1 VSGLGSI
8 YGLSYWSREEHET
21 TATKLTFFYALMTIA
36 LAIVFTA
43 RNSLLFLLA
52 WEIMAVSAFLLVAT
66 EDESEEVRH
75 ASWIYLVATHIGT
88 VCLFAAFALLRK
100 ETGSFTWAAGI
111 APSSRISLVFVLALI
126 GFGFKAGL
134 APLHFWLPGAH
145 ANAPSHVSALLSG
158 VLLKCALFVIIRY
171 YLITAQSTG
180 TALPQLLFLVFG
192 LLSIAVAA
200 LFIFAQRDI
209 KRLLAYSSV
218 ENIGL
223 IVVGLGLGGVGIF
236 AALLHTINHSI
247 VKSLMFCTSG
257 NVLIKYK
264 TRDLGVIKGLLK
276 VAPASTFMLMGGALA
291 LGGVPPFNI
300 FVSELWTVSAGVE
313 RGSVWLMAAMLLF
326 LVIVFAA
333 FLRLISGSVFGPA
346 PDGTVKG
353 DVHWFTLLPIGLLL
367 VLMIL
372 LGVSLPTPLYKLL
385 LGATRIVTLGN

>member
-1 VSGLGSI
+1 
-8 YGLSYWSREEHET
+8 
-21 TATKLTFFYALMTIA
+21 
-36 LAIVFTA
+36 
-43 RNSLLFLLA
+43 
-52 WEIMAVSAFLLVAT
+52 
-66 EDESEEVRH
+66 
-75 ASWIYLVATHIGT
+75 
-88 VCLFAAFALLRK
+88 
-100 ETGSFTWAAGI
+100 
-111 APSSRISLVFVLALI
+111 
-126 GFGFKAGL
+126 
-134 APLHFWLPGAH
+134 
-145 ANAPSHVSALLSG
+145 SALLSG

-372 LGVSLPTPLYKLL
+372 LGVSLPAPLYELL
-385 LGATRIVTLGN
+385 SGATRIVTLGN